1 MTKGPLRKFSETA
14 LFFASFFAAD
24 AEHLPQQAAE
34 HFRGLHHHD
43 LHPSHLPIQRQ
54 SRHRQT
60 RTAMMMTKH
69 SQGGRSIANKMPATS
84 AARQGRHPR
93 LLQQGLMC
101 NTPILCTTS
110 ILALASFCDGILHFF
125 IIKGQRLLALPLQKS
140 VWCQAANR
148 YREKIRKARPSFT
161 WMVTSPEG
169 ASLLTVRESSLR
181 TTASWRGY
189 FAPRMVTP
197 RSCSSMGRMEKYR

>member
-1 MTKGPLRKFSETA
+1 
-14 LFFASFFAAD
+14 
-24 AEHLPQQAAE
+24 
-34 HFRGLHHHD
+34 
-43 LHPSHLPIQRQ
+43 
-54 SRHRQT
+54 
-60 RTAMMMTKH
+60 MTKH
-69 SQGGRSIANKMPATS
+69 SQGGRSIASKMPATS

-110 ILALASFCDGILHFF
+110 ILAPIPFCDGILHFSEQTGTPRSAHF
-125 IIKGQRLLALPLQKS
+125 PMTKGQRHQALPLLKS